1 MIKKIN
7 VLLIFLLL
15 FIVSLGAVS
24 ASDNSNDTL
33 TINEIDNGDNIIAA
47 SEHSVTPSTY
57 GQYFYGDGQMID
69 SAVKVN
75 DTLTLSGDFSGKDFI
90 INKQIILQGSGSTI
104 SNGIIRLNSGASGTV
119 IHDLK
124 IKNTEGFHQGIYLVG
139 ADNCEIYNM
148 DIQNT
153 GQSSYPIALIEE
165 ANNNYIHDNFL
176 KGYGDSY
183 GHGTRS
189 VPIILVGRSNDNIIA
204 DNNIESDDANAIY
217 LSSYNGGEFK
227 GGESYNNIIRGNT
240 IRYMVNVTSWSYG
253 IQLMGGNN
261 TVDSNRIYGA
271 YRGVS
276 SSNFPLNKVINN
288 IIYVTGTDF
297 SSHAVS
303 GGDYGIALAANAT
316 IRNNTVYGDFIGA
329 AISGGDNSVIE
340 NNYINATTG
349 YGIEAPGDNIK
360 VVGNEIHSASAGV
373 HQQGYCEGIV
383 VDRNAIFSG
392 SAVGVLLSKSSKT
405 KYPSDITI
413 INNQITTSNQYIINA
428 KDADKDS
435 YTIKNNTGTGQIL
448 TPDGEIDPSVPDFVF
463 NGTTH
468 YITPDNYH
476 NFIDENGNL
485 KNDFVHDGDILNFD
499 GTFNNK
505 EILVSSSVKITGKN
519 PTFLNSTF
527 IVTSDSVWIENLT
540 IVNKNASV
548 HSAWGI
554 YVADA
559 QIVKIL
565 NNDITVYDPTSAYAV
580 YVYQSS
586 RVYVEDNKLSSHG
599 DSLTYTLLGYGA
611 ENCEFKNNVV
621 NCIGT
626 GEIHAFENSRDIN
639 GNGSEVCIGQ
649 CIGHCLGDILKEHCL
664 DGTNIVPE
672 LYRTYG
678 ILMIKSSN
686 NTLNGNDVSVT
697 SLVDQPL
704 AVNSTNS
711 LVGIDF
717 YYDCD
722 NNLISYN
729 KINVTGLDNYLYGA
743 GALAH
748 STGQYAATTAINN
761 TFIANDIYVSGPN
774 VGEGLILGHD
784 CDDTNLITNNIYLD
798 GGRTVYGITLEMS
811 HDSTIAGNI
820 IMFESDVGYGIEGFE
835 SDNNVIKHNMI
846 TGNGKIISGIAAS
859 KSSNNQIQNNTITS
873 AGDDSSLDFIVRD
886 SLKAPNSGIYFEGAS
901 KGNLIDS
908 NSIATSNGYPVDLS
922 VASTGNTVTNN
933 YLNGK
938 KGSGDDGV
946 NNSKGNTV
954 HDNYGSTFNNII
966 FNDVTAAYASNVTFI
981 LEFGFKLYP
990 IDILGSIMVDPYYD
1004 GAVVQFKLGDAII
1017 GNATVQNGV
1026 AKLPYQL
1033 NKNYDV
1039 GDYNVTASISK
1050 RNFKSAEV
1058 TSILKIVKSGIAVA
1072 VDDVTAKP
1080 GDTVPFNAV
1089 VTDLNGQPIANVEI
1103 KFQRNANFI
1112 GSAKTDKDGKA
1123 VLNSQIPPSLTEGKY
1138 TIFATVAESTNYNQ
1152 AIGNATLTVL
1162 DDSKTSTKISA
1173 SNIDMYCKDGTRL
1186 VGTITDS
1193 EGNPISGLDV
1203 IITINDSPYARTSND
1218 KGQFSIALNLDP
1230 GTYNATFVFKGTS
1243 KFRASN
1249 ATSTVNVKP
1258 TMVGNDIVM
1267 MYKDGSRYYV
1277 AVIKDKKPVA
1287 NVNID
1292 LNINGVFYHR
1302 TTNDI
1307 GSASLALNLNPGNYT
1322 ITAERADTHEKLSN
1336 KIEIKPLLVEN
1347 KDVQMFYRNG
1357 SGYTV
1362 KVIKQDGNVA
1372 GAGESVT
1379 FNINGVFYQRT
1390 TNAEGIARLNLNLE
1404 AGNYIITAEY
1414 NGCRVSNNIKIL
1426 PVLSAEDLNKKYGD
1440 KTPFTAKLVDGQGKP
1455 LAKASIT
1462 FNINGVFYTRTTGD
1476 DGIAKLNINL
1486 MAGKYIITSSYNGA
1500 NIANT
1505 VTVTP

>member
-7 VLLIFLLL
+7 MLLIFLLL
-15 FIVSLGAVS
+15 FIISLGAVS
-24 ASDNSNDTL
+24 ASDDLNETVA
-33 TINEIDNGDNIIAA
+33 INEIDSGDNILTA
-47 SEHSVTPSTY
+47 SQYDVTSANY
-57 GQYFYGDGQMID
+57 GQYFSSKGELSSIVKDG
-69 SAVKVN
+69 
-75 DTLTLSGDFSGKDFI
+75 DTLTLSGDFSDKDFT
-90 INKQIILQGSGSTI
+90 INKQITLQGNGGTI
-104 SNGIIRLNSGASGTV
+104 SNGIIRLNTGASGSV

-124 IKNTEGFHQGIYLVG
+124 IRNTEDFHQGIYLVG
-139 ADNCEIYNM
+139 ADNCEIYNN
-148 DIQNT
+148 DIRNT
-153 GQSSYPIALIEE
+153 GQSSYPIAIIEE
-165 ANNNYIHDNFL
+165 ANNNNIHDNFL
-176 KGYGDSY
+176 KGSGESY

-189 VPIILVGRSNDNIIA
+189 VPIILVGRSNDNTIA
-204 DNNIESDDANAIY
+204 DNNIESGDANAIY

-240 IRYMVNVTSWSYG
+240 IRYTVNVTSWSYG

-261 TVDSNRIYGA
+261 TVDSNKIYGA

-276 SSNFPLNKVINN
+276 SSNFPFNKVINN
-288 IIYVTGTDF
+288 IIYVAGTDF
-297 SSHAVS
+297 SSHAVT
-303 GGDYGIALAANAT
+303 GGDYGIAVAANAT
-316 IRNNTVYGDFIGA
+316 IRNNTVNGGFIGA
-329 AISGGDNSVIE
+329 AISGGDGSVIE
-340 NNYINATTG
+340 NNYVNATKG

-360 VVGNEIHSASAGV
+360 VIGNEIHSASAGV
-373 HQQGYCEGIV
+373 HQQGHCEGIV
-383 VDRNAIFSG
+383 VDRNVIFSG

-428 KDADKDS
+428 ADADKDS
-435 YTIKNNTGTGQIL
+435 WTIRNNTGGKAL
-448 TPDGEIDPSVPDFVF
+448 TPSGEVDPSVPDFVF

-499 GTFNNK
+499 GTFNDK

-559 QIVKIL
+559 QIVKLL
-565 NNDITVYDPTSAYAV
+565 NNDITVYDPTSAYAI

-586 RVYVEDNKLSSHG
+586 RVYVEDNKLTSHG

-686 NTLNGNDVSVT
+686 NTLTENDVSVT
-697 SLVDQPL
+697 SLVNQPL

-722 NNLISYN
+722 NNIISN
-729 KINVTGLDNYLYGA
+729 NIINVTGLDNYLYGA

-761 TFIANDIYVSGPN
+761 TFMSNDIYISGPN
-774 VGEGLILGHD
+774 VGEGLILGED
-784 CDDTNLITNNIYLD
+784 CDDTNLINNNINLD
-798 GGRTVYGITLEMS
+798 CGRTVYGITLEMS

-820 IMFESDVGYGIEGFE
+820 IMFESDVGYGIEGFQ
-835 SDNNVIKHNMI
+835 SDNNVIKHNVI
-846 TGNGKIISGIAAS
+846 SGNGKIISGIAAS

-873 AGDDSSLDFIVRD
+873 AGDDSSLDLIVRD

-938 KGSGDDGV
+938 EGSGDDGV

-966 FNDVTAAYASNVTFI
+966 FDDVTAAYASNVTFI

-990 IDILGSIMVDPYYD
+990 TGILGSIMVDSYYD

-1039 GDYNVTASISK
+1039 GNYTITASLSK
-1050 RNFKSAEV
+1050 RNFKSTDV
-1058 TSILKIVKSGIAVA
+1058 TANFEIVKSDIAVA
-1072 VDDVTAKP
+1072 VDDVTAKAGETVSFVAKLTNPANNPLP
-1080 GDTVPFNAV
+1080 GIEVKFYRGAQYFKSGVSDK
-1089 VTDLNGQPIANVEI
+1089 NGIVNVSV
-1103 KFQRNANFI
+1103 K
-1112 GSAKTDKDGKA
+1112 
-1123 VLNSQIPPSLTEGKY
+1123 IPNLAPGTY
-1138 TIFATVAESTNYNQ
+1138 DIFATVAESKNYNQ
-1152 AIGNATLTVL
+1152 GSGEATLEIT
-1162 DDSKTSTKISA
+1162 DDRIHTQIEAGDIT
-1173 SNIDMYCKDGTRL
+1173 MFCKDGTRFVATL
-1186 VGTITDS
+1186 KDADGKALSKLNITF
-1193 EGNPISGLDV
+1193 DV
-1203 IITINDSPYARTSND
+1203 NGGSYTRTTDD
-1218 KGQFSIALNLDP
+1218 KGQASIGLNLDP
-1230 GTYNATFVFKGTS
+1230 GQYNASVVFGGDS
-1243 KFRASN
+1243 KYSQSSKDVSLN
-1249 ATSTVNVKP
+1249 IKP
-1258 TMVGNDIVM
+1258 TLFGNDIVM
-1267 MYKDGSRYYV
+1267 MYQNGTRYSVTVKKDGK
-1277 AVIKDKKPVA
+1277 ALA
-1287 NVNID
+1287 NEGIT

-1302 TTNDI
+1302 TTDAK
-1307 GSASLALNLNPGNYT
+1307 GEASIAINLQPNTYVVTAIRDSNLET
-1322 ITAERADTHEKLSN
+1322 ICNT
-1336 KIEIKPLLVEN
+1336 IEVKSLLTDN
-1347 KDVQMFYRNG
+1347 KDVEMFYKNG
-1357 SGYTV
+1357 SKYSV
-1362 KVIKQDGNVA
+1362 KVIKKNGAVA
-1372 GAGESVT
+1372 GAGEKV
-1379 FNINGVFYQRT
+1379 N
-1390 TNAEGIARLNLNLE
+1390 
-1404 AGNYIITAEY
+1404 
-1414 NGCRVSNNIKIL
+1414 
-1426 PVLSAEDLNKKYGD
+1426 
-1440 KTPFTAKLVDGQGKP
+1440 
-1455 LAKASIT
+1455 
-1462 FNINGVFYTRTTGD
+1462 FNINGVFYTRTTDANGIAALNLNLVQGD
-1476 DGIAKLNINL
+1476 YVISAEYQGCVVANNIKIKPTLVASDLTKKYGTSDPFKVKVLDGQGKAVANANVGFNINGVFYNRVSDNEGIAKLNINL
-1486 MAGKYIITSSYNGA
+1486 MPGQYVITSIYKDA
-1500 NIANT
+1500 
-1505 VTVTP
+1505 VTSNKVTITA

>member
-7 VLLIFLLL
+7 ILLIFLLL

-24 ASDNSNDTL
+24 AADNSNDTL
-33 TINEIDNGDNIIAA
+33 AINEVDNGDNIVSA
-47 SEHSVTPSTY
+47 SEHSVTPTTY
-57 GQYFYGDGQMID
+57 GQYFNSNGQMID

-90 INKQIILQGSGSTI
+90 INKQIILQGSGGTI
-104 SNGIIRLNSGASGTV
+104 SNGIVRFNSGASGSV

-124 IKNTEGFHQGIYLVG
+124 IRNTEDFHQGIYLVG
-139 ADNCEIYNM
+139 ADNCEIYNN
-148 DIQNT
+148 DISNT
-153 GQSSYPIALIEE
+153 GQSSYPIAIIEE
-165 ANNNYIHDNFL
+165 ANNNNIHDNFL
-176 KGYGDSY
+176 KGSGESY

-204 DNNIESDDANAIY
+204 DNDIESGDANAIY

-240 IRYMVNVTSWSYG
+240 IRYMVNVTSWAYG

-261 TVDSNRIYGA
+261 TVDSNKIYGA

-288 IIYVTGTDF
+288 IIYVAGTDF

-303 GGDYGIALAANAT
+303 GGDYGIAVAANAT
-316 IRNNTVYGDFIGA
+316 IRNNTVNGAFIGA
-329 AISGGDNSVIE
+329 AISGGDGSVIE
-340 NNYINATTG
+340 NNYVNATKG

-373 HQQGYCEGIV
+373 HQQGQCEGIV

-413 INNQITTSNQYIINA
+413 VNNQITTSNPYIINA
-428 KDADKDS
+428 ADADKDS
-435 YTIKNNTGTGQIL
+435 WTIKNNTGTGQIL

-499 GTFNNK
+499 GTFNDK

-559 QIVKIL
+559 QIVKIF

-580 YVYQSS
+580 YVFQSS
-586 RVYVEDNKLSSHG
+586 KVYVEDNKLTSHG

-626 GEIHAFENSRDIN
+626 GELHAFENSRDIN

-686 NTLNGNDVSVT
+686 NTLTENDVSVT
-697 SLVDQPL
+697 SLVNQSL

-722 NNLISYN
+722 NNLISNN

-748 STGQYAATTAINN
+748 STGEYAATTAINN
-761 TFIANDIYVSGPN
+761 TFVANDIYISGPN
-774 VGEGLILGHD
+774 VGEGLILGQD
-784 CDDTNLITNNIYLD
+784 CDDTKITDNNVVLNC
-798 GGRTVYGITLEMS
+798 GRTVYGITLEMS
-811 HDSTIAGNI
+811 HDSTIAGNTI
-820 IMFESDVGYGIEGFE
+820 TFNSDVGYGIEGFE
-835 SDNNVIKHNMI
+835 SDDNVIENNI
-846 TGNGKIISGIAAS
+846 ISGDGKIISGIAAV
-859 KSSNNQIQNNTITS
+859 KSSNNVIQNNTITS
-873 AGDDSSLDFIVRD
+873 NGDDSSLDFIVRD

-908 NSIATSNGYPVDLS
+908 NIITTENGYPVDLS
-922 VASTGNTVTNN
+922 VAATGNNVTYN
-933 YLNGK
+933 YLKGK
-938 KGSGDDGV
+938 EGSGDDGV
-946 NNSKGNTV
+946 NNSKGNVV
-954 HDNYGSTFNNII
+954 HDNYGSTFDNLAMDN
-966 FNDVTAAYASNVTFI
+966 VTAEYNSKFTVTVKT
-981 LEFGFKLYP
+981 ENAAN
-990 IDILGSIMVDPYYD
+990 
-1004 GAVVQFKLGDAII
+1004 GANAQFKLGDLII
-1017 GNATVQNGV
+1017 GNATVSNGQ
-1026 AKLPYQL
+1026 ASLTYAL
-1033 NKNYDV
+1033 NKNYAV
-1039 GDYNVTASISK
+1039 GNYTITAVLTK
-1050 RNFKSAEV
+1050 TN
-1058 TSILKIVKSGIAVA
+1058 VKSEEITANLEITKANVNIN
-1072 VDDVTAKP
+1072 VEDVSAKA
-1080 GDTVPFNAV
+1080 GDTVPFTAV
-1089 VTDLNGQPIANVEI
+1089 VMDSNGQPIANVEV
-1103 KFQRNANFI
+1103 KFQRNANYI
-1112 GSAKTDKDGKA
+1112 GSANTDKDGKA
-1123 VLNSQIPPSLTEGKY
+1123 VLNRQIPASLAEGNY
-1138 TIFATVAESTNYNQ
+1138 TIFAIVAESSNYAQ
-1152 AIGNATLTVL
+1152 AIGNATLTLV
-1162 DDSKTSTKISA
+1162 DASKISTKITA
-1173 SNIDMYCKDGTRL
+1173 GNIDMYYKDGTRL

-1193 EGNPISGLDV
+1193 DGKAISGLNV
-1203 IITINDSPYARTSND
+1203 TITINGSPYNRTSND
-1218 KGQFSIALNLDP
+1218 NGQVSIALGLNP
-1230 GTYNATFVFKGTS
+1230 GTYDASFVFNGYS
-1243 KFRASN
+1243 KYRASN
-1249 ATSTVNVKP
+1249 ATSTVNIKA
-1258 TMVGNDIVM
+1258 TLVGNDVVM
-1267 MYKDGSRYYV
+1267 MYKDGTRYYV
-1277 AVIKDKKPVA
+1277 AAIKDKKPVA
-1287 NVNID
+1287 NVDIA
-1292 LNINGVFYHR
+1292 LNINGVIYHR
-1302 TTNDI
+1302 TTNDV
-1307 GSASLALNLNPGNYT
+1307 GTASLALNLDPGNYT
-1322 ITAERADTHEKLSN
+1322 ITAIRTDTGETLAN
-1336 KIEIKPLLVEN
+1336 NIEIKPLLVEN
-1347 KDVQMFYRNG
+1347 KDIEMYFRNG
-1357 SGYTV
+1357 TGYTV
-1362 KVIKQDGNVA
+1362 KVIKQDGKVA
-1372 GAGESVT
+1372 GAGEVVT
-1379 FNINGVFYQRT
+1379 FNINGVMYERK
-1390 TNAEGIARLNLNLE
+1390 TNEQGIARLNLNLNP
-1404 AGNYIITAEY
+1404 GNYVITAMY
-1414 NGCRVSNNIKIL
+1414 KGSMVSNKIKIL
-1426 PVLSAEDLNKKYGD
+1426 PVLYAQDMTKKYGD
-1440 KTPFTAKLVDGQGKP
+1440 NNPFTVKVVDGHGKP
-1455 LAKASIT
+1455 LAKASVI
-1462 FNINGVFYTRTTGD
+1462 FNINGVLYTRTSGD
-1476 DGIAKLNINL
+1476 DGVAKLNINL
-1486 MAGKYIITSSYNGA
+1486 MAGKYIITSSFNGGS
-1500 NIANT
+1500 IGNT
-1505 VTVTP
+1505 VTITS